1 MIDPIRHHVLLAH
14 GSIHDEE
21 ALTSLELQARTTA
34 KVNEIIG
41 DVNQQR
47 KQMEDGLAS
56 IPDQIGVALVKK
68 EKDGSLAELVNDT
81 LYKNVNDRLGEYAVD
96 MQEAQAEMQR
106 QVDSVNGRVNS
117 IIVKNNPTDGNTE
130 MIDARIHADGR
141 VYPSLGAHIRALAT
155 GGAFMDA
162 LKPGTIRHGRIS
174 AGMLMG
180 DLASRY
186 VIGEQWTTAGR
197 WTGSGYVDPDTLEVV
212 AHSSYQFTE
221 PAPCEYGD
229 TFRVYTAIYGNK
241 IPAAIFYDADKKI
254 IGTSGGGIGQSDWVH
269 RYHYVQ
275 VDKAASYISFQC
287 GTGVADFRVLRYS
300 PRMYP
305 DPLEA
310 MGGRGYIRCHAF
322 NRTDTVTDRAQI
334 KMWFPVEEGRSYRF
348 RVEPLIMKNCKGWS
362 VRFFA
367 ASSDS
372 AYDRQLAYSDHGR
385 SYAASLAIATDLT
398 IPEHTG
404 EEQPFTHLAV
414 FIDLMANNV
423 NDRIDAII
431 APPTLDTISGNS
443 FIINRFEP
451 QNVTLHGSIDG
462 DYVANVPAGGMSS
475 PCWRKRIMIHGD
487 SLTRGNTLPKTSSW
501 FNIACSSRDMEYW
514 NDAENGQAISDME
527 TNVDLY
533 GLDYYVLQG
542 GANDKRLNKPL
553 EGFKAKIRE
562 LVSLARAQS
571 PKVKILLMTNWR
583 RTTDK
588 NALGLYDS
596 DYVAAMLEVAEELG
610 VPCFNN
616 YANSLNLLDPNIAS
630 WADEG
635 LVSTGAANI
644 HFSVEANK
652 WLAPR
657 FLAELER
664 L

>member
-1 MIDPIRHHVLLAH
+1 MINPIKHYALLAH

-21 ALTSLELQARTTA
+21 ALTSLELQARTAA
-34 KVNEIIG
+34 KVNEIVD

-47 KQMEDGLAS
+47 EDLEQGLES
-56 IPDQIGVALVKK
+56 IPGKIKGAIEEMND
-68 EKDGSLAELVNDT
+68 DGTLRELVNDT
-81 LYKNVNDRLGEYAVD
+81 LYQNVNERLGEYEAD
-96 MQEAQAEMQR
+96 LDAAQEEMRRDVQSVAG
-106 QVDSVNGRVNS
+106 QVGS
-117 IIVKNNPTDGNTE
+117 IIAKGTATEGNTE
-130 MIDARIHADGR
+130 LIDARISASGLT
-141 VYPSLGAHIRALAT
+141 YGTLGAHIRAIAT
-155 GGAFMDA
+155 GAALRDA

-180 DLASRY
+180 ELASRY

-197 WTGSGYVDPDTLEVV
+197 WTGSGYVDPDTLEIVE
-212 AHSSYQFTE
+212 HSSYQFTE

-241 IPAAIFYDADKKI
+241 IPAAIFYDANKKI

-275 VDKAASYISFQC
+275 VDKAAAYVSFQC

-334 KMWFPVEEGRSYRF
+334 KLWFPIQEGKSYRF
-348 RVEPLIMKNCKGWS
+348 RVEPLIIKNCKGWS

-367 ASSDS
+367 ASDAKSYS
-372 AYDRQLAYSDHGR
+372 RQLSYSDHGR
-385 SYAASLAIATDLT
+385 TYAASLAIATDLT
-398 IPEHTG
+398 VPEHTE

-414 FIDLMANNV
+414 FIDLLAN
-423 NDRIDAII
+423 DTSSRIDAII

-451 QNVTLHGSIDG
+451 LNVTLHGSVDG
-462 DYVANVPAGGMSS
+462 DYVASVPAGGMSS
-475 PCWRKRIMIHGD
+475 PVWRKRIMIHGD
-487 SLTRGNTLPKTSSW
+487 SLTRGNTLPKTASW
-501 FNIACSSRDMEYW
+501 FNLACSSRDMEYW
-514 NDAENGQAISDME
+514 NDAENGQAISDMA
-527 TNVDLY
+527 TNVDLS
-533 GLDYYVLQG
+533 GLDFYVLQG

-553 EGFKAKIRE
+553 DGFRAKIRE
-562 LVSLARAQS
+562 LVTLARAES
-571 PKVKILLMTNWR
+571 PKVKILLLTNWR
-583 RTTDK
+583 RTSGAND
-588 NALGLYDS
+588 LGLYDS

-616 YANSLNLLDPNIAS
+616 YVHSLNLLDPNIAA

-635 LVSTGAANI
+635 LVTDGVANI
-644 HFSVEANK
+644 HFSEEANK